1 MKKIIS
7 GILTLSL
14 AIILF
19 ANTVH
24 AESLTYKID
33 PELQQLIESLM
44 EADAS
49 NKDYI
54 EAAINNFNK
63 NNKATD
69 ADYNTYLK
77 EIIASIQNLQNES
90 DKSLQSAYE
99 KQEELIKNTP
109 SPTASWQDLY
119 TSAIADYRLG
129 MKYVKLKGAT
139 HTADYMNHAIVPMDK
154 VYTSWKPSTVYHKGD
169 AWAKFLTQNQAF
181 TNDIYPKFEQ
191 KIIVPGKSY
200 GTITGSFAYTT
211 NNSSLD
217 AFAALHKVNYSAT
230 FNKLSSGGYS
240 VAFKITDT
248 YDFDWS
254 TYDNFAIGFGNNYC
268 YVMQSN
274 GWIKPFQIVITAN
287 G

>member
-1 MKKIIS
+1 M
-7 GILTLSL
+7 G
-14 AIILF
+14 
-19 ANTVH
+19 
-24 AESLTYKID
+24 
-33 PELQQLIESLM
+33 
-44 EADAS
+44 
-49 NKDYI
+49 
-54 EAAINNFNK
+54 
-63 NNKATD
+63 
-69 ADYNTYLK
+69 
-77 EIIASIQNLQNES
+77 
-90 DKSLQSAYE
+90 
-99 KQEELIKNTP
+99 
-109 SPTASWQDLY
+109 
-119 TSAIADYRLG
+119 DYRLG

-154 VYTSWKPSTVYHKGD
+154 VYTSWKPSTVYHKSD

-254 TYDNFAIGFGNNYC
+254 TYDNFAVGFGNNYC
-268 YVMQSN
+268 YTMQSN

>member
-33 PELQQLIESLM
+33 PELQQQIESLM

-129 MKYVKLKGAT
+129 MKAPV
-139 HTADYMNHAIVPMDK
+139 VP
-154 VYTSWKPSTVYHKGD
+154 VSVVEEEGD
-169 AWAKFLTQNQAF
+169 FR
-181 TNDIYPKFEQ
+181 
-191 KIIVPGKSY
+191 
-200 GTITGSFAYTT
+200 
-211 NNSSLD
+211 
-217 AFAALHKVNYSAT
+217 
-230 FNKLSSGGYS
+230 
-240 VAFKITDT
+240 
-248 YDFDWS
+248 
-254 TYDNFAIGFGNNYC
+254 
-268 YVMQSN
+268 
-274 GWIKPFQIVITAN
+274 
-287 G
+287 

>member
-1 MKKIIS
+1 MNKIIS

-14 AIILF
+14 TIILF

-24 AESLTYKID
+24 AESLTCKID
-33 PELQQLIESLM
+33 PELQQQIESLM
-44 EADAS
+44 EADES

-54 EAAINNFNK
+54 EAAVNNFKK
-63 NNKATD
+63 NNKVTD
-69 ADYNTYLK
+69 SDYNTYLK
-77 EIIASIQNLQNES
+77 EIIASIENLQDES
-90 DKSLQSAYE
+90 DKSLQTAYD

-109 SPTASWQDLY
+109 SPTAAWQDLY
-119 TSAIADYRLG
+119 TSAMGDYALG
-129 MKYVKLKGAT
+129 IKIVRSKGAT

-154 VYTSWKPSTVYHKGD
+154 VYTSWKPSTVYHKSD

-200 GTITGSFAYTT
+200 GTITGSFAYTR

-217 AFAALHKVNYSAT
+217 AYTALHNVNYSAT

-254 TYDNFAIGFGNNYC
+254 TYNNFAVAFGNNYC
-268 YVMQSN
+268 YAMQSN